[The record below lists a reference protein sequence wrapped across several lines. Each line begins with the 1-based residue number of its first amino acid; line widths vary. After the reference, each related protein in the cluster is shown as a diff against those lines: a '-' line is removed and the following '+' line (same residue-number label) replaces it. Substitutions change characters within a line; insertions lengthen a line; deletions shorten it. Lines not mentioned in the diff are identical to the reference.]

1 MNKPLD
7 TYRNVG
13 LRASVETASPHQ
25 LITMLLQGALEA
37 IAKSVGAIERK
48 NIEERTKQIN
58 KATGIVLELRACLD
72 EDKGGEIAANLANLY
87 TYITQL
93 LFQANRANDPQKL
106 EEAKTLL
113 LEILEGWAEIPP
125 EYQQQAV

>member
-1 MNKPLD
+1 
-7 TYRNVG
+7 
-13 LRASVETASPHQ
+13 
-25 LITMLLQGALEA
+25 MLLQGALEA